1 MLKFNFLIQDFMVFI
16 IVVDD
21 DDDGNVTIVMS

>member
-1 MLKFNFLIQDFMVFI
+1 MIIIIVI

-21 DDDGNVTIVMS
+21 DDDGDAYDDKNCGYDDR

>member
-1 MLKFNFLIQDFMVFI
+1 MNNNNILYRFFPICIKIIVI

-21 DDDGNVTIVMS
+21 YIIL

>member
-1 MLKFNFLIQDFMVFI
+1 MLKFNFLIQDFLVFI